1 VPYAVWGGD
10 PGQGFTPT
18 LRDGI
23 SAKAPASDIAA
34 TAAAAAGASALEKRR
49 ARRRRGAS
57 VKERGYA
64 DAYMD
69 YEPEADAEEPAPRQE
84 PRVTSSSRGAGPM
97 GFAGAATT
105 DHTDSHVEAAGLAEM
120 PGDFFGGGPVDP
132 LLPGGWSAED
142 TEGGSGN

>member
-1 VPYAVWGGD
+1 M
-10 PGQGFTPT
+10 
-18 LRDGI
+18 

-34 TAAAAAGASALEKRR
+34 AAAAAAGASALEKRR

-69 YEPEADAEEPAPRQE
+69 YEPEAPEPESRPE
-84 PRVTSSSRGAGPM
+84 PRVSSSTRGAGPM
-97 GFAGAATT
+97 GFTGATDPTVDQAQAT
-105 DHTDSHVEAAGLAEM
+105 GLAEM
-120 PGDFFGGGPVDP
+120 PGDPFGGGPVDP

-142 TEGGSGN
+142 TEGGSRT